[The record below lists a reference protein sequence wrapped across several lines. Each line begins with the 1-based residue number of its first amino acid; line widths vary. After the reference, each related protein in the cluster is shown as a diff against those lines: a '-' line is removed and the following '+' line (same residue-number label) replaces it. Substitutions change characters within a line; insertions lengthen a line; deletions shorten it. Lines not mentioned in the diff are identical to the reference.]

1 MRYFIFLIIIVFLS
15 SCEKELDFTY
25 HEVASQIVI
34 EGNITQDGT
43 IVKVTQTTP
52 MNEKLDSSPL
62 TDVEVRIF
70 DLTTNS
76 SRILSMNEHGLFKD
90 EIPGVEGHE
99 YKLSVNH
106 LDNNYESTS
115 LMRSISY
122 IVAMDFQWIK
132 MPYDYVAVLQ
142 ISFTDN
148 QTDDDCYWIRLF
160 RNGEPYMWI
169 VSDDR
174 RAVNGIISE
183 VVMTSR
189 KDIDEEDEDAV
200 LKDGDVVSA
209 SVAPISR
216 DMYDYLTAIQSD
228 SNGPRMFSGDFC
240 LGYFLAAPISESSI
254 VFKPSEMKEFK

>member
-1 MRYFIFLIIIVFLS
+1 MRYFIILIFIVFLS

-34 EGNITQDGT
+34 EGSITLDGAT
-43 IVKVTQTTP
+43 VNVTQTTP
-52 MNEKLDSSPL
+52 MNEKLDSSPVS
-62 TDVEVRIF
+62 DVEVQIC
-70 DLTTNS
+70 DLNTNS
-76 SRILSMNEHGLFKD
+76 CRILSISEDGLYKD
-90 EIPGVEGHE
+90 DIAGIDGHE
-99 YKLSVNH
+99 YRLVVNH
-106 LDNNYESTS
+106 LDNHYEATDF
-115 LMRSISY
+115 MRSISH

-148 QTDDDCYWIRLF
+148 KTDDDCYWVRLY

-189 KDIDEEDEDAV
+189 KDIDEEDEDTV

-216 DMYDYLTAIQSD
+216 DMYDYLTAIQSN

>member
-1 MRYFIFLIIIVFLS
+1 MRYFIFLIFIVFLS

-34 EGNITQDGT
+34 EGNITQEGAT
-43 IVKVTQTTP
+43 VNVTQTTP
-52 MNEKLDSSPL
+52 MNEKLDSSPVA
-62 TDVEVRIF
+62 DVEVQIC
-70 DLTTNS
+70 DLNTNS
-76 SRILSMNEHGLFKD
+76 FRILSMNEDGIYKD
-90 EIPGVEGHE
+90 DIAGIEGHK
-99 YKLSVNH
+99 YRLVVNRE
-106 LDNNYESTS
+106 NNHYEATS
-115 LMRSISY
+115 FMRSISH
-122 IVAMDFQWIK
+122 IVEMDFQWIK

-148 QTDDDCYWIRLF
+148 QTDDDCFWVRLY

-174 RAVNGIISE
+174 RAMNGIISE

-189 KDIDEEDEDAV
+189 KDIDEEDEKAV

-209 SVAPISR
+209 SVSPVSR

-254 VFKPSEMKEFK
+254 IFKPNEMKEFK